1 MSFWTIILLAW
12 FGAAVGMAA
21 VWAFSMRVRNAGW
34 VDVAWAGL
42 MALAAM
48 FAGLVG
54 EGDEL
59 PRGLVAVFGGVW
71 GSRLCLHLM
80 HRVLREPED
89 GRYQAMRAAIGDS
102 PLRWFAFFQVQAL
115 VVALFAIP
123 FTAAAS
129 ADAEGIEPLML
140 LAVLVWIV
148 AIGGETLADRQLDAF
163 RSDPANKGKLCRVG
177 LWAWSR
183 HPNYFFEWVHWFA
196 YVLLAWCGPYF
207 WWSLL
212 GPVVMFAFLW
222 RVSGIPW
229 TEAQA
234 LRSRGD
240 AYRRYQREV
249 SAFFPWPP
257 KASDPSSN

>member
-1 MSFWTIILLAW
+1 MSFWTIILLTW
-12 FGAAVGMAA
+12 VGAAVGMAA

-59 PRGLVAVFGGVW
+59 PRALVALFGGVW
-71 GSRLCLHLM
+71 GSRLCLHLL

-89 GRYQAMRAAIGDS
+89 GRYQARRAAIGDS
-102 PLRWFAFFQVQAL
+102 PARWFAFFQGQAL

-129 ADAEGIEPLML
+129 GDAEGIEPIML

-163 RSDPANKGKLCRVG
+163 RRDPSNKGKLCRTG

-257 KASDPSSN
+257 KPADPSSN

>member
-1 MSFWTIILLAW
+1 MSFWLIILCCWL
-12 FGAAVGMAA
+12 GAAVGMAA
-21 VWAFSMRVRNAGW
+21 VWAFSMRVRNAGY

-42 MALAAM
+42 MALAAL
-48 FAGLVG
+48 FAGFVG

-59 PRGLVAVFGGVW
+59 PRILVALFGGLW
-71 GSRLCLHLM
+71 GSRLCLHLL

-102 PLRWFAFFQVQAL
+102 PSRWFLFFQAQAL

-129 ADAEGIEPLML
+129 ADADGLEPLML
-140 LAVLVWIV
+140 VAVLVWLM
-148 AIGGETLADRQLDAF
+148 AIGGEALADRQLDAF
-163 RSDPANKGKLCRVG
+163 RRDPANKGKICRVG

-212 GPVVMFAFLW
+212 GPIVMFAFLW

-240 AYRRYQREV
+240 AYRRYQQEV

-257 KASDPSSN
+257 KSGGSSTN

>member
-1 MSFWTIILLAW
+1 MSFWLIILCCWL
-12 FGAAVGMAA
+12 GAAIGMSA
-21 VWAFSMRVRNAGW
+21 VWALSMRLRNAGY

-42 MALAAM
+42 LALAAL
-48 FAGLVG
+48 FVGYVG

-59 PRGLVAVFGGVW
+59 PRILVSVFGGLW
-71 GSRLCLHLM
+71 GFRLCHHLL

-102 PLRWFAFFQVQAL
+102 PGKWFLFFQVQAL
-115 VVALFAIP
+115 IVGLFAIP

-140 LAVLVWIV
+140 LAVLVWLV
-148 AIGGETLADRQLDAF
+148 AIGGESLADRQLDRF
-163 RSDPANKGKLCRVG
+163 RSDPSNKGQICRTG

-196 YVLLAWCGPYF
+196 YVLLAICGPYF
-207 WWSLL
+207 LWSLI
-212 GPVVMFAFLW
+212 GPIVMFGFLW

-240 AYRRYQREV
+240 AYRRYQDEV

-257 KASDPSSN
+257 KPSSTRN

>member
-1 MSFWTIILLAW
+1 MSFWTIILLTW
-12 FGAAVGMAA
+12 IGAALGMAA

-48 FAGLVG
+48 FAGLAG
-54 EGDEL
+54 EGDEM

-129 ADAEGIEPLML
+129 GDADGIDPIML
-140 LAVLVWIV
+140 LAVVVWIV

-196 YVLLAWCGPYF
+196 YVLLAW
-207 WWSLL
+207 
-212 GPVVMFAFLW
+212 
-222 RVSGIPW
+222 
-229 TEAQA
+229 
-234 LRSRGD
+234 
-240 AYRRYQREV
+240 
-249 SAFFPWPP
+249 
-257 KASDPSSN
+257 

>member
-1 MSFWTIILLAW
+1 MILLIW
-12 FGAAVGMAA
+12 LGAALGMAA
-21 VWAFSMRVRNAGW
+21 VWAFSMRVRIAGW

-48 FAGLVG
+48 FAGLAG

-115 VVALFAIP
+115 IVALFAIP

-129 ADAEGIEPLML
+129 GDADGIDPIML
-140 LAVLVWIV
+140 LAVVVWIV

-163 RSDPANKGKLCRVG
+163 RGDPANKGKLCRAG

-196 YVLLAWCGPYF
+196 YVLLAWCGPHV

>member
-1 MSFWTIILLAW
+1 VSFWTIIFLTWA
-12 FGAAVGMAA
+12 GAALGMAA
-21 VWAFSMRVRNAGW
+21 VWAFSMRVCNAGW

-48 FAGLVG
+48 FAGLAG
-54 EGDEL
+54 EGDEM

-115 VVALFAIP
+115 IVALFAIP

-129 ADAEGIEPLML
+129 GDADGIDPIML
-140 LAVLVWIV
+140 LAVVVWIV

-163 RSDPANKGKLCRVG
+163 RSDPGNKGKLCRVG